1 MPTNLPPEYFEVEKR
16 YKAAESPAEKAAALE
31 ELIGAIPKHKGT
43 DKLRADLRRR
53 LSKLKS
59 SAQASKGTGRH
70 TSAYRIDREG
80 AGQAVL
86 VGPTNVGKSALVAML
101 TNAAPEVGP
110 APYTTWQPTPGM
122 MPYENVQ
129 IQLIDTP
136 ALNRDYVE
144 PELWHLLRQA
154 DVVLLVV
161 DLQAD
166 PVAQL
171 TETMALLAEHR
182 IVPDQ
187 WQDRYA
193 DAEQQ
198 RLFFSQM
205 LVLANKYDDAAA
217 DENFDIFCELLDVEI
232 DWPPPIVPVSA
243 RTGRNLEPFKHE
255 LFSRLD
261 AIRIYSKPPGK
272 EPDFSTP
279 FVLEKGST
287 VADFARKVHKD
298 FYEKLKSARLW
309 GSALHDGQMVSR
321 DYALQDGDV
330 VELHL

>member
-16 YKAAESPAEKAAALE
+16 YKAAESPAERAATLE
-31 ELIGAIPKHKGT
+31 ELIGVIPKHKGT

-59 SAQASKGTGRH
+59 AAQARKGTGH
-70 TSAYRIDREG
+70 YTSAYRIDREG

-86 VGPTNVGKSALVAML
+86 VGPTNVGKSTLVASL
-101 TNAAPEVGP
+101 TNAAPETGP

-122 MPYENVQ
+122 MPYENIQ

-154 DVVLLVV
+154 DVVLLMV

-166 PVAQL
+166 PVGQL
-171 TETMALLAEHR
+171 QDSLGLLAEHR
-182 IVPDQ
+182 LAPDHRF
-187 WQDRYA
+187 DDYP
-193 DAEQQ
+193 DEEQR
-198 RLFFSQM
+198 RLFFVQM
-205 LVLANKYDDAAA
+205 MVLANKYDDAET
-217 DENFDIFCELLDVEI
+217 DENFEIFCELLDAEAN
-232 DWPPPIVPVSA
+232 WPPIVRVSA
-243 RTGRNLEPFKHE
+243 KSGRNLEQFKHE
-255 LFSRLD
+255 LYSRLD

-287 VADFARKVHKD
+287 VVDFARKVHKD

-309 GSALHDGQMVSR
+309 GSAVHDGQMVSR
-321 DYALQDGDV
+321 DYVLQDGDV